1 MAMFLL
7 LALGGLESV
16 RRNFFELFY
25 KSHVVCSVIGL
36 TFLFAHY
43 EYGKVDMGQ
52 YPIVTPVSG
61 ELETNRS
68 YGLLVDG
75 FYF

>member
-25 KSHVVCSVIGL
+25 KSHVVCSLIGL
-36 TFLFAHY
+36 AFLFAHY
-43 EYGKVDMGQ
+43 EHGKVDIG
-52 YPIVTPVSG
+52 
-61 ELETNRS
+61 
-68 YGLLVDG
+68 
-75 FYF
+75 